1 MADVAINGTGD
12 GEISPTSLRS
22 IGSRWVRLV
31 LLERFDLRPYIDAC
45 HAQDVKVLGTVARES
60 LGIQGS
66 AERWT
71 FNDWIDSLG
80 EAHRLTDSP
89 PESLNGEMSFDEAA
103 ELYEDRYGDK
113 LDAWQVGNESD
124 HVSPSSWT
132 LAPDDVNRLATAFRG
147 RLPMKKIVGPGLVSG
162 DPGYIR
168 GLDLRLFDGLA
179 VHGYGQRPSGSADEW
194 GELPG
199 NFGVIWALFDNYA
212 RVMASMGRVL
222 PIWATEIGIST
233 TEVSREFQERYCG
246 DMMAT
251 LKGNKDVAAAFWFCM
266 GDWMVPQFGIFDGEG
281 GSKPAAAAFTAAAGP
296 MDPIKPPPDP
306 KPDDPKPDEP
316 KPDPEPKPMEI
327 PEEIYADLWRA
338 DVRDAE
344 YTPANDFEKYWR
356 SRISVLGP
364 TVSQNERPGA
374 DGAAYRAFKNGAV
387 LRWTREKGVEV
398 IQV

>member
-1 MADVAINGTGD
+1 MAADVAINGTGD
-12 GEISPTSLRS
+12 GEISPTSLRN

-45 HAQDVKVLGTVARES
+45 RAQGVKVLGAVARES
-60 LGIQGS
+60 LGIAGP

-179 VHGYGQRPSGSADEW
+179 VHGYGQRPGGSANDW

-199 NFGVIWALFDNYA
+199 NFGVLGDLFDRYKDEMRA
-212 RVMASMGRVL
+212 MGRVL
-222 PIWATEIGIST
+222 PIWATEIGVST
-233 TEVSREFQERYCG
+233 HEVSEEFQARYCG
-246 DMMAT
+246 AIMNAIKARSDT
-251 LKGNKDVAAAFWFCM
+251 VAGFWFCL
-266 GDWMVPQFGIFDGEG
+266 GDWMV
-281 GSKPAAAAFTAAAGP
+281 
-296 MDPIKPPPDP
+296 
-306 KPDDPKPDEP
+306 
-316 KPDPEPKPMEI
+316 
-327 PEEIYADLWRA
+327 
-338 DVRDAE
+338 
-344 YTPANDFEKYWR
+344 
-356 SRISVLGP
+356 
-364 TVSQNERPGA
+364 
-374 DGAAYRAFKNGAV
+374 
-387 LRWTREKGVEV
+387 
-398 IQV
+398 